1 MGCRASQGGWES
13 LRASHTSELV
23 ALWVGGAHSF
33 VFLRLPPYMYRTV
46 CIYIYIYTYRYV
58 VSVCV
63 LPETHL
69 LPYNSFQK
77 KLQIFW
83 VCRDQARSEEFSSG
97 LLKLLLHLG

>member
-46 CIYIYIYTYRYV
+46 CIYIYIYTHIDMWCQS
-58 VSVCV
+58 VSY
-63 LPETHL
+63 L
-69 LPYNSFQK
+69 
-77 KLQIFW
+77 KLICFHTILF
-83 VCRDQARSEEFSSG
+83 RKSSKSSG
-97 LLKLLLHLG
+97 FAGTKLDQKNFPLVY